1 MLEFT
6 QAVWA
11 KVVSTVA
18 TAREREEGQTLVEYA
33 LIIALVSVGLIGA
46 LTALKTQI
54 GDVFTAIGTALSG
67 AVSSA

>member
-11 KVVSTVA
+11 RFVSTVA

-33 LIIALVSVGLIGA
+33 LIIALVSVGLIAA
-46 LTALKTQI
+46 LTTLRGQI
-54 GDVFTAIGTALSG
+54 EAVFTTIGNALAG
-67 AVSSA
+67 A

>member
-11 KVVSTVA
+11 RVVSTVA

-33 LIIALVSVGLIGA
+33 LIIALVSVGLIAA
-46 LTALKTQI
+46 LTTLRGQI
-54 GDVFTAIGTALSG
+54 EAVFTTIGNALAG
-67 AVSSA
+67 A